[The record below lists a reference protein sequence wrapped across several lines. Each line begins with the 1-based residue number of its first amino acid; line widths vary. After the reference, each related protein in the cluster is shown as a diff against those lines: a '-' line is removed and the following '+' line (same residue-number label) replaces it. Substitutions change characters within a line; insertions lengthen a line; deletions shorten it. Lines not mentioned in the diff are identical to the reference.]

1 MLNILPKAQERF
13 QRPQRREQPHGTDPA
28 QIFPSACLWC
38 QMATMHATNMRCCSH
53 SPTRQA
59 GSTSK
64 ALNLVAKA
72 GMARPLC
79 CTCAVMHTIQST
91 EATTHISFCI
101 DCKVIYSKTD
111 TIQLAQVRPLPT
123 AAVAKLADQAV
134 SAGGSQPLTVTL
146 TLLARQAHASCPN
159 ASETPKA

>member
-1 MLNILPKAQERF
+1 MARTLHRSSLLHVSGAKW
-13 QRPQRREQPHGTDPA
+13 PQCMPQTCAAAVTVQLDRLAAH
-28 QIFPSACLWC
+28 
-38 QMATMHATNMRCCSH
+38 
-53 SPTRQA
+53 
-59 GSTSK
+59 SK

-101 DCKVIYSKTD
+101 ECKVIYSKTD

-123 AAVAKLADQAV
+123 AAAAKLADQAV

-146 TLLARQAHASCPN
+146 TLLARQAHACCPN